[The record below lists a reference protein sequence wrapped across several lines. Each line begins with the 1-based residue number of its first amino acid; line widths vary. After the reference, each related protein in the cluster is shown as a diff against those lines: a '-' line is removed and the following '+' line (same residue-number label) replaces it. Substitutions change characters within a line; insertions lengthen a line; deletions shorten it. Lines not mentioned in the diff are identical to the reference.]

1 MNAASRDGTG
11 GWDETC
17 RWSRGHGGARWTS
30 APKTPK
36 TPNTPG
42 APNTPNE
49 PASRKL
55 ANLAPERS
63 LRRLELK
70 VTRRLDGLLNGEHMG
85 LLPGPGTELAE
96 ARVYQPGEDDVR
108 HMDWAVTARTTIP
121 HVRDLIADHELEAW
135 ALVDL
140 SASMDFGTAELEK
153 RDLAV
158 AALAAVGFLTVR
170 LGDRVGAYILHRGAL
185 RRWPARTGKAALYA
199 MLQSILDA
207 DRSPPQQHT
216 GPNLADAITNLAR
229 GQTRRGLRVI
239 ISDFLDSG
247 PSPAF
252 PTPATTPATTPA
264 AEPAA
269 EPSWE
274 RPLRRLVARHQV
286 LAVEVIDTRELDLP
300 DVGLVEMTDPE
311 TGAVHE
317 IVLSPRVRAAYAQ
330 AAAAQRARNRDA
342 LRRSGAQHL
351 VLYTDRDWI
360 IDIARFA
367 LRQRRVVGRAAGG
380 GA

>member
-1 MNAASRDGTG
+1 MNG
-11 GWDETC
+11 EPV
-17 RWSRGHGGARWTS
+17 H
-30 APKTPK
+30 KT
-36 TPNTPG
+36 
-42 APNTPNE
+42 
-49 PASRKL
+49 L
-55 ANLAPERS
+55 AHLVPERS

-70 VTRRLDGLLNGEHMG
+70 VTRRLDGLLHGEHMG

-108 HMDWAVTARTTIP
+108 HMDWAVTARTTTP

-140 SASMDFGTAELEK
+140 SASMDFGTTELEK

-170 LGDRVGAYILHRGAL
+170 LGDRVGAYILHQGAL
-185 RRWPARTGKAALYA
+185 RRRPARTGKAAMYA

-207 DRSPPQQHT
+207 DRSPARDQP
-216 GPNLADAITNLAR
+216 GPDLAEAITGLAR

-239 ISDFLDSG
+239 ISDFLDSA
-247 PSPAF
+247 PSTGTSPGS
-252 PTPATTPATTPA
+252 A
-264 AEPAA
+264 AEPA
-269 EPSWE
+269 WE

-286 LAVEVIDTRELDLP
+286 LAVEIIDPRELELP
-300 DVGLVEMTDPE
+300 DVGLVEMADPE

-317 IVLSPRVRAAYAQ
+317 IVLSPRVREAYAQ
-330 AAAAQRARNRDA
+330 AAAAQRAQNRDA

-351 VLYTDRDWI
+351 VLRTDRDWI

-367 LRQRRVVGRAAGG
+367 LRQRRVIGRAAGA